1 MLFGSCVILIKKK
14 NRSLIE
20 GLMDQLPILYRDTV
34 IPNAAFSSAIQ
45 SALIAM
51 VMKEEK
57 KRREDVF
64 LTNTFV

>member
-1 MLFGSCVILIKKK
+1 MSFLFKK

-45 SALIAM
+45 SSLIAM
-51 VMKEEK
+51 VINEGGKGGKMY
-57 KRREDVF
+57 F
-64 LTNTFV
+64 